1 MAFTVSSLMNGM
13 MSNPDVL
20 IAGLAVGFIIA
31 KFMGRRNRG
40 MGMGGGGMF

>member
-1 MAFTVSSLMNGM
+1 MGMISQLMTGA

-20 IAGLAVGFIIA
+20 ILGIAVGFIIA
-31 KFMGRRNRG
+31 KFMGRRRRG